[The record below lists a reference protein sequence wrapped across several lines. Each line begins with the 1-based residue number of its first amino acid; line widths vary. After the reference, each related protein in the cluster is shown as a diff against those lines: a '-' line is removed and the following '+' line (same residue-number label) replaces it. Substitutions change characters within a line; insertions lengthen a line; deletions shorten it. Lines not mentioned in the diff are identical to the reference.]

1 MKEFCLIPIKFSLW
15 KLFLKMGICNYSLWH
30 FRIGCPVG
38 SRRPTSN
45 WRNFITVGKDNLKHW
60 GSTTSYLVNEKNYIF
75 SMSISWDTFAISKDV
90 MLFLYSFPH
99 HMAVSVWVLLEI
111 LTNISVIHLVP
122 LSLLTWKAN
131 SGPGAG
137 RSLAWSVDFIRQSVG
152 LPCSAEMLSVSGA
165 THLKRKPSSLLWC
178 LKACIIFHP
187 FFSKQQKITLSP
199 GHHSLP

>member
-1 MKEFCLIPIKFSLW
+1 MKEFCLIPIKFPLW
-15 KLFLKMGICNYSLWH
+15 NLFVKMGICNYSLWH

-45 WRNFITVGKDNLKHW
+45 WRNFITCGKDNLKHW
-60 GSTTSYLVNEKNYIF
+60 GSTTSYLVNEKNCIF

-111 LTNISVIHLVP
+111 LTNVSVIHLVP

-137 RSLAWSVDFIRQSVG
+137 LS
-152 LPCSAEMLSVSGA
+152 LPCLVCGFCQAVRGASLLCGDAVCLCSHAFEEETFRSALVSKSMCYF
-165 THLKRKPSSLLWC
+165 LPFCSPSSRR
-178 LKACIIFHP
+178 
-187 FFSKQQKITLSP
+187 
-199 GHHSLP
+199 